1 MLETDRLL
9 IRPTILEDAA
19 FIYELLNSPDWI
31 ENIGQRNV
39 HSIEEA
45 MHYIEYKMLAAHEK
59 NGFGNCT
66 VILKENNQK
75 IGTCGLYTRAELEF
89 ADIGYALLPAYY
101 NRGYALEA
109 AQAMK
114 YYALESL
121 KFKGLM
127 GITRASNHPSQRLLK
142 KLGLHYRNLL
152 QFPDEKE
159 AICLFELPY
168 I

>member
-1 MLETDRLL
+1 MLETNRLF
-9 IRPTILEDAA
+9 IRPTSLADAA
-19 FIYELLNSPDWI
+19 FIYALLNTPDWI

-39 HSIEEA
+39 HTIEEA
-45 MHYIEYKMLAAHEK
+45 MHYIEHKMLAAHEK

-66 VILKENNQK
+66 LILKETNQK
-75 IGTCGLYTRAELEF
+75 IGTCGLYTRPELEF

-114 YYALESL
+114 SYAIESL
-121 KFKGLM
+121 KLQGLM

-142 KLGLHYRNLL
+142 KLGFQYTRLL
-152 QFPDEKE
+152 QFPDEQE
-159 AICLFELPY
+159 AICLFELP
-168 I
+168 